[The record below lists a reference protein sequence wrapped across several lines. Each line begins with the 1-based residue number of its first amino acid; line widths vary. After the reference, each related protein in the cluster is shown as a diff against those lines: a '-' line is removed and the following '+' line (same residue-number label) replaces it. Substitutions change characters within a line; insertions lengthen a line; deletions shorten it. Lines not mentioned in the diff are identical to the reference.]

1 MKTNIVGT
9 PKGIGKEALHIG
21 GVVCST
27 DWEQVISEHETAT
40 DFAIFI
46 INEAIR
52 NVKPYQNGT
61 GLHIDY
67 ETIYKNCL
75 PKEVD

>member
-1 MKTNIVGT
+1 MKQF
-9 PKGIGKEALHIG
+9 KEQKNQEENKALHIG
-21 GVVCST
+21 GVVRSA
-27 DWEQVISEHETAT
+27 DWEQVISEHETAA

-46 INEAIR
+46 INETIK

-61 GLHIDY
+61 GLYIDY

-75 PKEVD
+75 YDK

>member
-1 MKTNIVGT
+1 MNKEQNSE
-9 PKGIGKEALHIG
+9 KSQKALRIGS
-21 GVVCST
+21 VVCST
-27 DWEQVISEHETAT
+27 DWEQVISEHESAA

-46 INEAIR
+46 INEAIA
-52 NVKPYQNGT
+52 NVEPYQNGT

>member
-1 MKTNIVGT
+1 MKQGT
-9 PKGIGKEALHIG
+9 EVSESTDKALHIG

-27 DWEQVISEHETAT
+27 DWEQVISEHKSAT

-46 INEAIR
+46 INKTIA
-52 NVKPYQNGT
+52 NVEPYQNGA
-61 GLHIDY
+61 GLYIDY

>member
-1 MKTNIVGT
+1 MTKKYEQTSAEVD
-9 PKGIGKEALHIG
+9 KALHIVS
-21 GVVCST
+21 VVCST

-46 INEAIR
+46 INEAIA
-52 NVKPYQNGT
+52 NVEPYQNGT

-75 PKEVD
+75 PKQA